1 MWRKSSNE
9 SGSDR
14 LLVRSTPFCPCQRTM
29 ANKDVSYYMNLP
41 YTIQIK
47 PRDDGDG
54 LYYFAKVLELDG
66 CMSDGKTPEEAFQNI
81 REAMEGWLEVKLEH
95 GDSIPEPESDDEYS
109 GKFVVRVPKNLHR
122 ELVMKARQEGVSLN
136 QYVLY
141 KLSR

>member
-1 MWRKSSNE
+1 
-9 SGSDR
+9 
-14 LLVRSTPFCPCQRTM
+14 M

-136 QYVLY
+136 QYVLH